1 MAMHIYAHVRI
12 FATFI
17 MHMNILLRGSTK
29 MDEDEHPPGL
39 AGLTSPPLTRQWQRR
54 PAAPGWIITMIQFI
68 SIKLNIELIPNPFRG
83 VIKLFTHLLL
93 WHLHHSES
101 LLLTAENVVCN

>member
-1 MAMHIYAHVRI
+1 
-12 FATFI
+12 
-17 MHMNILLRGSTK
+17 
-29 MDEDEHPPGL
+29 MDKDERPPGL

-54 PAAPGWIITMIQFI
+54 PAAPGWIITMIQII

-93 WHLHHSES
+93 WHLHHSEPFM
-101 LLLTAENVVCN
+101 LTAGNEVCN

>member
-29 MDEDEHPPGL
+29 MDKDEHPPGL

-54 PAAPGWIITMIQFI
+54 SAAPGWIITMIITIITTLIITIIITMIITMLQII
-68 SIKLNIELIPNPFRG
+68 SIKNQ
-83 VIKLFTHLLL
+83 H
-93 WHLHHSES
+93 
-101 LLLTAENVVCN
+101 

>member
-1 MAMHIYAHVRI
+1 MHIDAHIRI

-17 MHMNILLRGSTK
+17 MRMKIFCRGITK
-29 MDEDEHPPGL
+29 VGKDELERPPGL

-93 WHLHHSES
+93 WHLHHSEP

>member
-1 MAMHIYAHVRI
+1 
-12 FATFI
+12 
-17 MHMNILLRGSTK
+17 
-29 MDEDEHPPGL
+29 MDKDERPPGL

-93 WHLHHSES
+93 WHPHHSEP

>member
-1 MAMHIYAHVRI
+1 MHIDAHIRI

-17 MHMNILLRGSTK
+17 MRMKIFCRGITK
-29 MDEDEHPPGL
+29 VDKDELEHPPGL

-68 SIKLNIELIPNPFRG
+68 SIKLNIELIPNRF
-83 VIKLFTHLLL
+83 
-93 WHLHHSES
+93 
-101 LLLTAENVVCN
+101 